1 MGRLEIKPPII
12 TLLRILL
19 IPLKSESE
27 RNIYA
32 RFLPRTI
39 SVIPAAMRSAS
50 WSPTDS

>member
-12 TLLRILL
+12 TMLYD
-19 IPLKSESE
+19 PSYSEESE

-39 SVIPAAMRSAS
+39 SVIPAAIRSAS

>member
-12 TLLRILL
+12 TLLMTLL
-19 IPLKSESE
+19 IFMKSLKK
-27 RNIYA
+27 NIYA

-39 SVIPAAMRSAS
+39 SVMPAAMRSAS

>member
-12 TLLRILL
+12 TLLMTLL
-19 IPLKSESE
+19 ILYEESE
-27 RNIYA
+27 KNIYA

-39 SVIPAAMRSAS
+39 SVMPAAIRSAS

>member
-12 TLLRILL
+12 TLLRTLL
-19 IPLKSESE
+19 IFMKSLK
-27 RNIYA
+27 NIYA

-39 SVIPAAMRSAS
+39 SVMPAAMRSAS